1 MEESDIRN
9 FLKSICSG
17 LPVDP
22 IPPKCER
29 DPDIAHAPVLNPNLS
44 EDDTIQA
51 VSNALRYFPSE
62 THAELGKEFL
72 QELNDYGHIYM
83 YRFKPNFPI
92 KAYPI
97 DLYPVNTKKSAAIM
111 HMIMNNLDPRVAQF
125 PEELVTYGGK
135 LKKITCFSFVSFKY
149 FLQIFIILQEMVK
162 YSRTGLNFGLL

>member
-9 FLKSICSG
+9 SLKSICSG
-17 LPVDP
+17 LPVYPLPLKYDRNP
-22 IPPKCER
+22 A
-29 DPDIAHAPVLNPNLS
+29 IAHAPILNPNLS

-51 VSNALRYFPSE
+51 VSNALRYFPPE
-62 THAELGKEFL
+62 THVELGKEFL

-83 YRFKPNFPI
+83 YRFKPKFSI

-97 DLYPVNTKKSAAIM
+97 DFYPVKTKKSAAIM

-135 LKKITCFSFVSFKY
+135 LVEHSMLFFPKF
-149 FLQIFIILQEMVK
+149 
-162 YSRTGLNFGLL
+162 